1 MESAFTRRFRWAVL
15 GWLVLMLSSLMFSQT
30 QFGTIYGRITDKSG
44 AVVTDATVKLTNI
57 EQQTTQETKSGGEGS
72 YTFANVLP
80 GKYKV
85 SAQKEGF
92 ATIEKNIVVNVADR
106 LTEDFALQV
115 GATSEVMT
123 VEASSVQVNTTSGDV
138 AHTITSA
145 QLENLPLLT
154 KNPYALIGLAAGA
167 TDTAAGVGDVRGQ
180 GFAVGGQRTSQSAIY

>member
-92 ATIEKNIVVNVADR
+92 ATIEKNIVGADR
-106 LTEDFALQV
+106 ASRAWSTGVAPPPWPP
-115 GATSEVMT
+115 SRSMT
-123 VEASSVQVNTTSGDV
+123 
-138 AHTITSA
+138 
-145 QLENLPLLT
+145 
-154 KNPYALIGLAAGA
+154 
-167 TDTAAGVGDVRGQ
+167 
-180 GFAVGGQRTSQSAIY
+180 

>member
-1 MESAFTRRFRWAVL
+1 M
-15 GWLVLMLSSLMFSQT
+15 
-30 QFGTIYGRITDKSG
+30 
-44 AVVTDATVKLTNI
+44 
-57 EQQTTQETKSGGEGS
+57 
-72 YTFANVLP
+72 
-80 GKYKV
+80 

-145 QLENLPLLT
+145 QLENL
-154 KNPYALIGLAAGA
+154 
-167 TDTAAGVGDVRGQ
+167 RC
-180 GFAVGGQRTSQSAIY
+180 